1 MVCFTFPVT
10 SGLFFPFHREILL
23 VIAMRRITGIIC
35 LAALLFSR
43 PGMADVDQLLE
54 KVIAAYGGREHI
66 SRVTAYQQFGV
77 TFSSMRGVEGNIM
90 RVYRHPDHLRV
101 EIKYDKDYSESRI
114 LAGSRAW
121 KQDQPVGG
129 IFYSAMLL
137 QAARLGLP
145 AILVEHQQHVREADI
160 MTGNQG
166 ETLHVLEL
174 NFHGKHKLIV
184 GIDPVSGRILESRG
198 IIKMTDSTM
207 EFGTVYDDFRFQ
219 EGRLFAFK
227 EVHYVMGRKTGY
239 THIQRIEIVP
249 VLPEEMFQPSDLKD
263 KRPDMVVMNKEVL
276 ESVVN
281 KSGLTSTALVH
292 SLQ

>member
-1 MVCFTFPVT
+1 M
-10 SGLFFPFHREILL
+10 SGLFFTFHKGILL
-23 VIAMRRITGIIC
+23 VIAMRRITGIIF
-35 LAALLFSR
+35 LAALLISR

-66 SRVTAYQQFGV
+66 SRITAYQQFGV
-77 TFSSMRGVEGNIM
+77 TFSSMRGVEGNIL

-101 EIKYDKDYSESRI
+101 EIRYDKDNSESRI

-121 KQDQPVGG
+121 KQDQPVEG
-129 IFYSAMLL
+129 IFYSTMLL

-145 AILVEHQQHVREADI
+145 AILVEHRQHVLEAG
-160 MTGNQG
+160 MMKGNQG
-166 ETLHVLEL
+166 ETLHALEL
-174 NFHGKHKLIV
+174 NFHGKYKLIA
-184 GIDPVSGRILESRG
+184 GIDPVSGRILESHG
-198 IIKMTDSTM
+198 IIKMNDSTM

-227 EVHYVMGRKTGY
+227 EVHYAMGRKTGY

-263 KRPDMVVMNKEVL
+263 KRPDIMVMRKKGSEQL
-276 ESVVN
+276 LKKPE
-281 KSGLTSTALVH
+281 LTLIAL
-292 SLQ
+292 SQFLQ